1 MSPVHPPV
9 PPPVVPQIPDLA
21 GQAGRLDFTY
31 RLPGWP
37 GGAAPDAI
45 LASAEA
51 MRLDL
56 AGIPLQSPTQSPS
69 PCGLAGLLEAM
80 TRSGMTGSLT
90 RLGVP

>member
-1 MSPVHPPV
+1 MSPAHPPA
-9 PPPVVPQIPDLA
+9 PPPAVPQIPDLA
-21 GQAGRLDFTY
+21 EQAGRLDFTY

-56 AGIPLQSPTQSPS
+56 ASIPLQSPP
-69 PCGLAGLLEAM
+69 PCGLAGLLEAV
-80 TRSGMTGSLT
+80 TRSGMAGGLT
-90 RLGVP
+90 RLGVS